1 MLKKMTI
8 DDTNFK
14 GKKVLI
20 RVDFNVP
27 LDENQNITDD
37 TRIVLALP
45 TIKKILKDG
54 GKCILMSH
62 LGRPKGQIIEKMRL
76 TPIAKHLEKLLPN
89 KIIIAPDC
97 IGNEIKKLVDNLN
110 QGEILLLENLRF
122 HKGETKNNS
131 YFAKQLAAWGD
142 IYINDAFGTAHRA
155 HASTEGI
162 THHFEQCLAGYLME
176 KEINYLGNALAN
188 PEHPFITILGGAKI
202 SSKIDVI
209 KNLLDKVD
217 TLLIGGAM
225 AFTFLK
231 SQGLEIGKSL
241 LEEDKI
247 DLAKEI
253 LDNAKNKGVKILL
266 PVDIIIAD
274 KFEATANTKIVKAD
288 EMLSDWIG
296 LDIGP
301 KTIELFKEELEKAK
315 TVAWNGPMGVFEM
328 EAFAKATNEIT
339 KALADITSKG
349 AITIIGGGDTAAAV
363 IQAGYKEAMSHI
375 STGGGASLAFMEG
388 KELPAISALT
398 DK

>member
-1 MLKKMTI
+1 
-8 DDTNFK
+8 
-14 GKKVLI
+14 
-20 RVDFNVP
+20 
-27 LDENQNITDD
+27 
-37 TRIVLALP
+37 
-45 TIKKILKDG
+45 
-54 GKCILMSH
+54 
-62 LGRPKGQIIEKMRL
+62 
-76 TPIAKHLEKLLPN
+76 
-89 KIIIAPDC
+89 
-97 IGNEIKKLVDNLN
+97 
-110 QGEILLLENLRF
+110 
-122 HKGETKNNS
+122 
-131 YFAKQLAAWGD
+131 
-142 IYINDAFGTAHRA
+142 
-155 HASTEGI
+155 
-162 THHFEQCLAGYLME
+162 ME

-202 SSKIDVI
+202 SSKIEVI

-217 TLLIGGAM
+217 TLLIGGGM

-231 SQGLEIGKSL
+231 AEGLEIGKSL